1 MEMRERIKM
10 IRTHKS
16 VDMTQAEFSVAL
28 GLAPTSAA
36 SWEKKA
42 NPQVPTESMRILICE
57 KFNVN
62 RHWLETGEGEMF
74 LPKPESSLPA
84 ELSNDPMI
92 RAILEAYLD
101 LDAQGRQTFQRFFSD
116 VVARYKGDS
125 PAHQPS
131 PAEQARARGGIPLDD
146 FNNSSQSKSS

>member
-1 MEMRERIKM
+1 MQKRIRELREYFDLSQKAFAERLGMTRSMISNME
-10 IRTHKS
+10 
-16 VDMTQAEFSVAL
+16 L
-28 GLAPTSAA
+28 GLVEIPEYRVNTIVK
-36 SWEKKA
+36 E
-42 NPQVPTESMRILICE
+42 
-57 KFNVN
+57 FNVN

-84 ELSNDPMI
+84 ELSDDPMI

-101 LDAQGRQTFQRFFSD
+101 LDAQDRQTFQRFFAD
-116 VVARYKGDS
+116 IVARYNGES
-125 PAHQPS
+125 PAHQLS

>member
-1 MEMRERIKM
+1 MNNRMKIARKKRDLTLKQVADM
-10 IRTHKS
+10 IHI
-16 VDMTQAEFSVAL
+16 
-28 GLAPTSAA
+28 
-36 SWEKKA
+36 
-42 NPQVPTESMRILICE
+42 TESAVSKFEHGATPSEQTLVLFCE
-57 KFNVN
+57 KLNVN